1 MSTGFSN
8 ILTCY
13 LIQSYLLKRFI
24 YYASAT
30 DVFLGYLQNF
40 KKSYSKE
47 HQWAAASTLAL
58 LLNSDNLLTLE
69 HALSFEIF
77 GNMKVISL

>member
-47 HQWAAASTLAL
+47 HQWAAASAPAL

>member
-1 MSTGFSN
+1 MLSYSVVF
-8 ILTCY
+8 IKK
-13 LIQSYLLKRFI
+13 SYLLKRFI

-69 HALSFEIF
+69 HALSFKIF
-77 GNMKVISL
+77 GKMKVISL

>member
-47 HQWAAASTLAL
+47 HQWAAASALAL